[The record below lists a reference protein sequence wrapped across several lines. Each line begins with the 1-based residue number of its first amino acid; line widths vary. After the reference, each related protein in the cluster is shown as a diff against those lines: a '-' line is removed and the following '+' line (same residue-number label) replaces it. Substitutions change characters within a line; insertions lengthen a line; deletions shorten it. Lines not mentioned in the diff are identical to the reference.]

1 MRIPHEHNLFLQIR
15 EIIYQHHD
23 FDSAAI
29 FLSIQCTQAELEAA
43 VAVKWFLQEN
53 HIPCDIVCQK
63 SLFKVRILDE
73 ALLKETVPAPTH
85 DSFLGIFMNIWMEE
99 AIESPSY
106 RNTYMYFNVTNRKN
120 VTRFTPQQFA
130 DESCESVGEIFFR
143 EMLGASTPKED
154 GTPADSDITEDLV
167 VNNPDPVNPIEMAP
181 AMVLSKRVLN
191 MLGLSLYTDTFALKS
206 AGSPSRVSGY
216 FHDLCNAGMD
226 PAEVTRMYSSAD
238 VTTLKFLKL
247 ILDHSER
254 WLDGIFLSF
263 IPFEDV
269 PEGYSR
275 TMFMRAVRMLGSL
288 KDAPFCLVEIQ
299 ERCKKGALL
308 PVDPSSVIARDEDRW
323 FAVIQTYPGA
333 PYDIVRISHNN
344 GGDGHKNIA
353 RTIIR
358 GADRDK
364 LKKDLRNMQRETD
377 LRIRSAMQQTSA
389 SINEE

>member
-15 EIIYQHHD
+15 EIVSQHHD
-23 FDSAAI
+23 FDSTAI

-43 VAVKWFLQEN
+43 VAVKWFLQDN

-73 ALLKETVPAPTH
+73 AFLKETVPAPTRR
-85 DSFLGIFMNIWMEE
+85 SFLGIFMNLWMEE

-106 RNTYMYFNVTNRKN
+106 RNTYMYFNVTNRRN

-143 EMLGASTPKED
+143 EMLGACTPKED
-154 GTPADSDITEDLV
+154 GTPADSDITNELIE
-167 VNNPDPVNPIEMAP
+167 NNPDPVNTIEMGP

-191 MLGLSLYTDTFALKS
+191 MLGLSLYTDTFAL
-206 AGSPSRVSGY
+206 AAVDIPSRVSEY
-216 FHDLCNAGMD
+216 YHALCKAGMD
-226 PAEVTRMYSSAD
+226 PAEVMRMYSSAD

-275 TMFMRAVRMLGSL
+275 TVFMKAVNMLGSL
-288 KDAPFCLVEIQ
+288 RDAPFCLVEIQ
-299 ERCKKGALL
+299 ERCEKGSLL
-308 PVDPSSVIARDEDRW
+308 PVDPSSVIARNDDRW

-344 GGDGHKNIA
+344 GGDGSKNLA

-377 LRIRSAMQQTSA
+377 LRIHASAMQTSA
-389 SINEE
+389 PADHE